1 MRESEHHDTQAEAAA
16 RQPSDIRPDERF
28 AMALHALLRACPA
41 RTVGMIPTWIFA
53 SLVVITQFLVVGLG
67 LGLMLFFRRAS
78 VAAGKV
84 KQLEKLLDVV
94 DESIVVCRGLQITLA
109 NQSLSKLLMTEPDL
123 IEGQLISEL
132 ITDQDAVDRL
142 MLGEPV
148 VLETEICQPGSEP
161 IIVEIAAREIEQ
173 YGAAHRLL
181 EIRDI
186 RDRKAAQERIHFL
199 AHHDALTKLANREVL
214 RRNLNIAM
222 ENAKAENGNC
232 AVIWIDLDNF
242 KDINDTLG
250 HSAGDQLLCNVAD
263 MLVSEMPKDFTVTR
277 FGGDEFVIVCDGIP
291 DALEARLIGQQLR
304 RLLNEPIEF
313 YGRRLNVGASI
324 GIAVF
329 PDDATTADDLLI
341 NADLALYEAK
351 ANGRGRYQHF
361 TRRLSDD
368 QNRKRA
374 LADCLAKAIE
384 TSEIKPFFQ
393 PTVRALDGRLE
404 GFEVLCRW
412 HHPEFGNVS
421 PEEFVKIAEEQGQV
435 PFLTDVILRSAIE
448 TARAWPE
455 DMRFAVNVSPP
466 QINSALV
473 DQVRQI
479 LRENEFDPKRL
490 EIEVTEDA
498 LIRDFART
506 SSMFSR
512 LRSLGIQIAM
522 DDFGTGY
529 TSINNLRKLNFDRIK
544 IDKVLTTD
552 IPDHRRANAIVR
564 SMIVLARELE
574 IFMTVE
580 GIETEEQFEFFQGMD
595 FIALQGFLFSPA
607 LPRSALQDLKM
618 FHPRQL
624 KPGPD
629 TSNIIQLPRSGAV

>member
-1 MRESEHHDTQAEAAA
+1 
-16 RQPSDIRPDERF
+16 
-28 AMALHALLRACPA
+28 
-41 RTVGMIPTWIFA
+41 MIPTWIFV
-53 SLVVITQFLVVGLG
+53 SLVIVTQVLVVGLG
-67 LGLMLFFRRAS
+67 LVLVVLFRRITA
-78 VAAGKV
+78 AAGKV
-84 KQLEKLLDVV
+84 RRLEKLLDVL

-109 NQSLSKLLMTEPDL
+109 NKSLSRLLVTEAEML
-123 IEGQLISEL
+123 EGRLISEL
-132 ITDQDAVDRL
+132 IVDQEAVNQL
-142 MLGEPV
+142 MLGGPV
-148 VLETEICQPGSEP
+148 LLETEICLPGAEP
-161 IIVEIAAREIEQ
+161 IAVEIAARAIEQ
-173 YGAAHRLL
+173 YGAKQRLL

-186 RDRKAAQERIHFL
+186 RDRNASQERIRFL
-199 AHHDALTKLANREVL
+199 AHNDALTGLANREVMKQRL
-214 RRNLNIAM
+214 DAAIEKARMLNRRC
-222 ENAKAENGNC
+222 G
-232 AVIWIDLDNF
+232 VIWVDLDNF
-242 KDINDTLG
+242 KEINDTLG
-250 HSAGDQLLCNVAD
+250 HTAGDQLLRRVAD
-263 MLVSEMPKDFTVTR
+263 MLVSELPTDYVVTR
-277 FGGDEFVIVCDGIP
+277 FGGDEFVIVCETFP
-291 DALEARLIGQQLR
+291 DTLEARLIGQQLR

-324 GIAVF
+324 GTAVF
-329 PDDATTADDLLI
+329 PDDAETADDLLV

-351 ANGRGRYQHF
+351 AIGRGRLQSF
-361 TRRLSDD
+361 SRRLSDV

-374 LADCLAKAIE
+374 LADCLAQAIE
-384 TSEIKPFFQ
+384 SSEIKPYFQ

-412 HHPEFGNVS
+412 HHPEFGDI
-421 PEEFVKIAEEQGQV
+421 PPQEFIKIAEEQGQV

-448 TARAWPE
+448 TARDWPE

-466 QINSALV
+466 QLNSALI
-473 DQVRQI
+473 DQVRLI
-479 LRENEFDPKRL
+479 LRENDFDPSRL

-498 LIRDFART
+498 LIRDFTRT

-552 IPDHRRANAIVR
+552 LPDHRRANAVVR

-580 GIETEEQFEFFQGMD
+580 GIETEQQFEFFQGMD

-607 LPRSALQDLKM
+607 LPQGALQELKM
-618 FHPRQL
+618 FHPRQ
-624 KPGPD
+624 
-629 TSNIIQLPRSGAV
+629 IPRPTTILDKHTGTG

>member
-1 MRESEHHDTQAEAAA
+1 
-16 RQPSDIRPDERF
+16 
-28 AMALHALLRACPA
+28 
-41 RTVGMIPTWIFA
+41 MIPSWIFV
-53 SLVVITQFLVVGLG
+53 SLILITQFLVVGLG
-67 LGLMLFFRRAS
+67 LGLIVFFRRAS
-78 VAAGKV
+78 IAAGKV
-84 KQLEKLLDVV
+84 KQLEKLLDVL

-109 NQSLSKLLMTEPDL
+109 NQSLSRLLMADPEL

-132 ITDQDAVDRL
+132 IDDQDAVDRL

-148 VLETEICQPGSEP
+148 LLETEIRQPGGEP
-161 IIVEIAAREIEQ
+161 IAVEIASRSIEQ

-186 RDRKAAQERIHFL
+186 RERKASQERIRFL

-214 RRNLNIAM
+214 KRRLETAIA
-222 ENAKAENGNC
+222 NAKGAKGNC
-232 AVIWIDLDNF
+232 AVVWIDLDNF

-250 HSAGDQLLCNVAD
+250 HSAGDELLCNVAD
-263 MLVSEMPKDFTVTR
+263 MLVAEMPPDFTVTR

-313 YGRRLNVGASI
+313 YGRRLNVGASL
-324 GIAVF
+324 GISVY
-329 PDDATTADDLLI
+329 PDDGKTADELLV

-361 TRRLSDD
+361 TQRLSDE

-412 HHPEFGNVS
+412 HHPEFGNV
-421 PEEFVKIAEEQGQV
+421 PPQEFVKIAEEQGQV

-448 TARAWPE
+448 TARDWPE

-466 QINSALV
+466 QINSALI
-473 DQVRQI
+473 DQVRLI

-544 IDKVLTTD
+544 IDKVLTMD

-564 SMIVLARELE
+564 SMIVLARELD
-574 IFMTVE
+574 IQMTVE
-580 GIETEEQFEFFQGMD
+580 GIETEEQFEFFRGMD
-595 FIALQGFLFSPA
+595 FIALQGFLFSPP

-618 FHPRQL
+618 FHPRQIASGDGDD
-624 KPGPD
+624 KVV
-629 TSNIIQLPRSGAV
+629 QLPRSGRI

>member
-1 MRESEHHDTQAEAAA
+1 
-16 RQPSDIRPDERF
+16 
-28 AMALHALLRACPA
+28 
-41 RTVGMIPTWIFA
+41 MIPSWIFV
-53 SLVVITQFLVVGLG
+53 SLILVTQFLVVGLG
-67 LGLMLFFRRAS
+67 LGLIVFFRRAS
-78 VAAGKV
+78 AAAGKV
-84 KQLEKLLDVV
+84 RQLEKLLDVL

-109 NQSLSKLLMTEPDL
+109 NQSLSRLLMTEPEL
-123 IEGQLISEL
+123 IEGRLISEL
-132 ITDQDAVDRL
+132 IDDQQAVDRL

-148 VLETEICQPGSEP
+148 LLETDIRQPGGEP
-161 IIVEIAAREIEQ
+161 IAVEIAARAIEQ

-186 RDRKAAQERIHFL
+186 RERRASQERIRFL

-214 RRNLNIAM
+214 KRRLEKAI
-222 ENAKAENGNC
+222 EHAKADNGHC
-232 AVIWIDLDNF
+232 AVVWIDLDNF

-250 HSAGDQLLCNVAD
+250 HSAGDRLLCDVAD
-263 MLVSEMPKDFTVTR
+263 MLVSEMPSDFTVTR

-304 RLLNEPIEF
+304 RLLNDPIEF
-313 YGRRLNVGASI
+313 YGRRLNVGASL
-324 GIAVF
+324 GISVY
-329 PDDATTADDLLI
+329 PEDGQTAEELLV

-361 TRRLSDD
+361 TQRLSDE

-412 HHPEFGNVS
+412 HHPEFGDV
-421 PEEFVKIAEEQGQV
+421 PPQEFVKIAEEQGQV

-448 TARAWPE
+448 TARDWPE

-473 DQVRQI
+473 DQVRLI
-479 LRENEFDPKRL
+479 LRENDFDPKRL

-544 IDKVLTTD
+544 IDKILTMD
-552 IPDHRRANAIVR
+552 IPEHRRANAIVR
-564 SMIVLARELE
+564 SMIVLARELD

-580 GIETEEQFEFFQGMD
+580 GIETEEQFEFFRGMD
-595 FIALQGFLFSPA
+595 FIALQGFLFSPP

-618 FHPRQL
+618 FHPRQSPTEPEDA
-624 KPGPD
+624 KV
-629 TSNIIQLPRSGAV
+629 IQLPRTGRA